1 VRLRAHAGHPATAQ
15 KTVWR
20 IYRDD
25 GRIQV
30 RKKKIWAKLRPY
42 VMIAPAMTGIFLFVI
57 YPMFYLV
64 YLSFYK
70 YNLMNKAKSKFIG
83 FDNFTQIFTRA
94 DFYKALTNTVIY
106 TVGVVAL
113 TMVLSLLMAV
123 WLSKKSWINSVVQV
137 GIFTPH
143 IISIVSISL
152 VWLWMMEP
160 SVGYLNYLL
169 KLLGLPPSQWLQ
181 SSRTALISVIIVA
194 VWHSIGYYTL
204 LIVAAIQSISPS
216 IFDAAALDSA
226 SKFRVLFRITIPL
239 ISPQLFFI
247 LIIMTIGSF
256 KVFDLIRIM
265 TGGGPNNATNTLVYY
280 IYGFRT
286 TNIGYA
292 AATGVVLM
300 AIIGLLTIL
309 YFRLLAKKI
318 HYA

>member
-1 VRLRAHAGHPATAQ
+1 
-15 KTVWR
+15 
-20 IYRDD
+20 
-25 GRIQV
+25 
-30 RKKKIWAKLRPY
+30 
-42 VMIAPAMTGIFLFVI
+42 MITPAMAGVIVFVI
-57 YPMFYLV
+57 YPIVYLV

-70 YNLMNKAKSKFIG
+70 YNLLNKAKSKFIG
-83 FDNFTQIFTRA
+83 LDNYSQIFSRG
-94 DFYKALTNTVIY
+94 DFYKSLLNTCVY
-106 TVGVVAL
+106 TVGVVVL
-113 TMVLSLLMAV
+113 TILLSLLIAV
-123 WLSKKSWINSVVQV
+123 WLSNNSKFNSIIQI

-160 SVGYLNYLL
+160 SVGYLNFLL
-169 KLLGLPPSQWLQ
+169 KLLGLPPSRWLQ
-181 SSRTALISVIIVA
+181 SSKTAMSSIILVS

-204 LIVAAIQSISPS
+204 ILVAAIKGISRD
-216 IFDAAALDSA
+216 IFEAAALDSA
-226 SKFRVLFRITIPL
+226 SKFRVLFRITIPM

-256 KVFDLIRIM
+256 KVFDTVRIM

-292 AATGVVLM
+292 SATGVVLM
-300 AIIGLLTIL
+300 AAIALLTIV
-309 YFRLLAKKI
+309 YFRMLSKKI